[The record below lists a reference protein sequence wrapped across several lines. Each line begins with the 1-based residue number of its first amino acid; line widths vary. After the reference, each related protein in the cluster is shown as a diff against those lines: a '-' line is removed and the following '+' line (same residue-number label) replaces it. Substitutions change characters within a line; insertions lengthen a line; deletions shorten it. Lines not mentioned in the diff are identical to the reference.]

1 MPHPY
6 EKKWLHRRPGRSIV
20 FVLAVSLLMHGLSL
34 ILGSAIF
41 ADWRF
46 TSYPIHTG
54 IEIAGALI
62 GFSLA
67 HQLIILNRRNEGT
80 SFNPPIVGG
89 LLSAGILDCLHALM
103 PAGNTFVFLHSLA
116 CFASGLLF
124 ALTWIAIRW
133 SHRHMRIALW
143 TAPAV
148 TVAVGTLATLVP
160 DVVPLMVRNGEFT
173 QTAIFLNLTGSVLM
187 FAAAVRLFA
196 SYSRTSNTDDLI
208 FSLFC
213 ALAATASVM
222 FQQSTLWDFHWW
234 GWHLPRLM
242 AFAVAL
248 WFIALNSDRTVKTL
262 VLATRNL
269 QLLKASLNSADESML
284 TFDSQGRIVEAN
296 YAACLKLGYDPD
308 TLLSKRVWD
317 VQADL
322 LPETWEHTWQSIK
335 RDELATL
342 QSGYVCKHGHRFPV
356 EISRSLVAFEGE
368 EYVCDFARDVS
379 ERLQREAAL
388 RDSKRTLDH
397 ITDCVFIFDAETLQ
411 FTYANNHALKQV
423 GYTAA
428 ELSRL
433 TPLDIKPEFT
443 VVSFMSLTQPLVDRR
458 KDFVRIETN
467 HRHKDGHLIP
477 VEIYLHFLTDED
489 GRGRFVATSRDI
501 TKRLEY
507 EAELEQA
514 RLAAEQA
521 NLAKSHFLANM
532 SHELRTPLNGVI
544 GMTEL
549 LSGTSLTNQQRQ
561 FIDACRKSGES
572 LLQLINRI
580 LDFSKIEAGKLE
592 LDVHAFNL
600 VQLVSDTVDT
610 MRWRATEKG
619 LATPWHVDSLARHTL
634 TGDSGRVRQVLVNL
648 IGNAIKFTESGS
660 VTLHVRQVDR
670 KDDRVTLRFSVS
682 DTGIGVPKHKQE
694 KLFETF
700 SQVDSS
706 TTRKYGGTGLGLSIC
721 KSLIELMGGTI
732 GVRSESGTGSTF
744 WFDLPFE
751 IASQAERQAVEGAQ
765 QNEQRFSGRVLVAED
780 NEINQLYIATLLKQL
795 GCECTTVGNGQE
807 AVELLRE
814 KPFDLILMDCQM
826 PEMDGFQ
833 ATRAIRETESDG
845 TDSQRIPIVA
855 LTANAIKGDRERCL
869 DAGMDDYLSKPVL
882 VEEVSA
888 VLSRYL
894 KPVAPQASEESSAVS
909 IDGQDAGQALTIVE
923 LENRLPI
930 DPQALLERCIGNL
943 EFAESLLDELKS
955 TGSRQVEEIR
965 HFSTQGKATETANA
979 AHALKG
985 ATGILCAQ
993 ELCRLA
999 SEIERASRNE
1009 QLSDVEAMIR
1019 DLSREMDHCLGSLPT
1034 VRASMQV
1041 MKERCK
1047 Q

>member
-1 MPHPY
+1 
-6 EKKWLHRRPGRSIV
+6 
-20 FVLAVSLLMHGLSL
+20 MHGLSL
-34 ILGSAIF
+34 ILGSTIF
-41 ADWRF
+41 ADWQL
-46 TSYPIHTG
+46 TSYPIHTA

-116 CFASGLLF
+116 CFAGGSLF

-133 SHRHMRIALW
+133 SRRHMRTALW
-143 TAPAV
+143 TVPAV
-148 TVAVGTLATLVP
+148 TLSVGTLATLVP
-160 DVVPLMVRNGEFT
+160 DVVPLMVRKGEFT
-173 QTAIFLNLTGSVLM
+173 RTAIFLNLAGSMLM
-187 FAAAVRLFA
+187 FSAAVRLFA
-196 SYSRTSNTDDLI
+196 SYRRTSNTDDLI

-222 FQQSTLWDFHWW
+222 FQQSALWNFHWW

-248 WFIALNSDRTVKTL
+248 WFIAMNSDRTFNNL

-269 QLLKASLNSADESML
+269 QLLKASLNSAGESIL

-296 YAACLKLGYDPD
+296 YAACLKLGYDRD

-335 RDELATL
+335 RDELDTL
-342 QSGYVCKHGHRFPV
+342 QAFYVCKHGHRFPV

-397 ITDCVFIFDAETLQ
+397 ITDCVFIVDAETQQ

-433 TPLDIKPEFT
+433 TLLDILPEFT
-443 VVSFMSLTQPLVDRR
+443 ATEFHSLTLPLVDRR
-458 KDFVRIETN
+458 MEVVRIEAD
-467 HRHKDGHLIP
+467 HCHKDGHLVP
-477 VEIYLHFLTDED
+477 VETYLHYVIDED
-489 GRGRFVATSRDI
+489 GRGRFVSTSRDI
-501 TKRLEY
+501 TERRKY

-521 NLAKSHFLANM
+521 SQAKSQFVANM
-532 SHELRTPLNGVI
+532 SHELRTPLNGII

-549 LSGTSLTNQQRQ
+549 LAETSPTAQQMQ
-561 FIDACRKSGES
+561 YIDACRTSSES
-572 LLQLINRI
+572 LLQLINQI

-592 LDVHAFNL
+592 LDIHTFNL
-600 VQLVSDTVDT
+600 GQLISDTVDT
-610 MRWRATEKG
+610 MRWRATTKG
-619 LATPWHVDSLARHTL
+619 LATPWHIDGLVRHTL
-634 TGDSGRVRQVLVNL
+634 RGDSGRLRQVLVNL
-648 IGNAIKFTESGS
+648 LGNAIKFTESGS

-670 KDDRVTLRFSVS
+670 IRNRITLRFSVS
-682 DTGIGVPKHKQE
+682 DTGIGIPKRNLG

-732 GVRSESGTGSTF
+732 GVRSEPGTGSKF

-751 IASQAERQAVEGAQ
+751 IASQAEEQSVEGAPQ
-765 QNEQRFSGRVLVAED
+765 SEQRFNGRVLVVED
-780 NEINQLYIATLLKQL
+780 NEINQMYIVTLLKKQ
-795 GCECTTVGNGQE
+795 GCECTTVDNGRE
-807 AVELLRE
+807 AVEVLR
-814 KPFDLILMDCQM
+814 KTSFDLVLMDCQM
-826 PEMDGFQ
+826 PEMDGFE
-833 ATRAIRETESDG
+833 ATRAIREMESAG
-845 TDSQRIPIVA
+845 TDEQRIPIVA

-869 DAGMDDYLSKPVL
+869 DAGMDDYLSKPVRI
-882 VEEVSA
+882 EEVSS
-888 VLSRYL
+888 VLARYL
-894 KPVAPQASEESSAVS
+894 QSVGPQVPDNSPVEAV
-909 IDGQDAGQALTIVE
+909 DRQGVTPMLTIDAPE
-923 LENRLPI
+923 EPLPI
-930 DPQALLERCIGNL
+930 DPYALLERCIGNL
-943 EFAESLLDELKS
+943 DFAGSLLDELNS
-955 TGSRQVEEIR
+955 NGSRQVEEIR
-965 HFSTQGKATETANA
+965 QFSTQGKVTETANA

-985 ATGILCAQ
+985 ATGILCARN
-993 ELCRLA
+993 LSRLA
-999 SEIERASRNE
+999 SDIEQASRNDH
-1009 QLSDVEAMIR
+1009 LAGIEAMIC
-1019 DLSREMDHCLGSLPT
+1019 DLSAEMDRCLVSLPA
-1034 VRASMQV
+1034 VRASMQA
-1041 MKERCK
+1041 MKERCE